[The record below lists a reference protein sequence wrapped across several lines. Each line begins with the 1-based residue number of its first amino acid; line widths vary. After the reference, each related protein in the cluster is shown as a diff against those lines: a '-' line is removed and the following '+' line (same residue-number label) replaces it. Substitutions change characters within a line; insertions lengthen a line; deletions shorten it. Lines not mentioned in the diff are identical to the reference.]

1 MDNNNILQ
9 FERSRTSLEVARN
22 EYEDDNIAFMIITM
36 VTKDGQYYILDSGE
50 ELDLVAISY
59 FAEYYERLRKA
70 IIQDMFEADEIM
82 DEEISH

>member
-1 MDNNNILQ
+1 MDNNILQ

-82 DEEISH
+82 DEESSH

>member
-1 MDNNNILQ
+1 MDSNILQ
-9 FERSRTSLEVARN
+9 FERNRTSLEVARN

-59 FAEYYERLRKA
+59 FAEYYDRLRKA

-82 DEEISH
+82 DEGSSH